1 MDKYMNKIKSQIIT
15 QTHIAKFVVG
25 LCSAALLVLGSG
37 CSTMKITPLT
47 TGKAD
52 SYTPH
57 EQKNGVVVGIHPMTD
72 KREIEAMF
80 KVNLL
85 DKGLWPIL
93 VVVENQSAGESFI
106 VAQNKVAV
114 LNMATGART
123 PSQRKKVTSDAGEA
137 MQASGAIMVSLGG
150 FVLPLLLIGLP
161 IECTGMQHAS
171 DASVIEYNLGDKEF
185 YSRSIG
191 PGEKAQGFVY
201 LQFSNASPAASNYH
215 VVAEVR
221 NSATGESTTFDL
233 PASLTPP
240 KS

>member
-1 MDKYMNKIKSQIIT
+1 MKTIKIKV
-15 QTHIAKFVVG
+15 AKQNHLAKLVVVLFSG
-25 LCSAALLVLGSG
+25 VLLVSGPG
-37 CSTMKITPLT
+37 CSTMKVTHLT
-47 TGKAD
+47 TGQAE

-57 EQKNGVVVGIHPMTD
+57 EQKNGLVVGIHPMTD
-72 KREIEAMF
+72 KREIEDMF

-85 DKGLWPIL
+85 DKGLLPIL
-93 VVVENQSAGESFI
+93 VVFENQSPDASFI
-106 VAQNKVAV
+106 VAKDKVAV
-114 LNMATGART
+114 LDAVTGASS
-123 PSQRKKVTSDAGEA
+123 PSQRKKVTSNAGEA

-185 YSRSIG
+185 YSRTLG
-191 PGEKAQGFVY
+191 PGEKVQGFIY
-201 LQFSNASPAASNYH
+201 FQFPNESSAAGNYH
-215 VVAEVR
+215 VVAEVK

-233 PASLTPP
+233 PANLTPP